1 MDDAVRA
8 ALDRG
13 GLIDI
18 TTTGAKTG
26 RARRVEIVFHNFDR
40 HLYISGM
47 PIPSRK
53 RGWLANV
60 EANPRLSV
68 HIKGAIQADLPA
80 IARVITDADE
90 RRRVLERVA
99 RAWNRTDL
107 NTMLAHSPLMEL
119 TIEGYPS

>member
-26 RARRVEIVFHNFDR
+26 RARRVEIVVHNFDR

-68 HIKGAIQADLPA
+68 HVKGAIQADLPA

-99 RAWNRTDL
+99 RAWHRTDL

>member
-26 RARRVEIVFHNFDR
+26 RARRVEIVIHNFDR

-68 HIKGAIQADLPA
+68 HVKGAIQADLPA

>member
-1 MDDAVRA
+1 VDDAVRA

-26 RARRVEIVFHNFDR
+26 RARRVEIVVHNFDR

-68 HIKGAIQADLPA
+68 HVKGAIQADLPA

>member
-26 RARRVEIVFHNFDR
+26 RARRVEIVVHNFDR

-68 HIKGAIQADLPA
+68 HVKGAIQADLPA

>member
-1 MDDAVRA
+1 M
-8 ALDRG
+8 
-13 GLIDI
+13 
-18 TTTGAKTG
+18 
-26 RARRVEIVFHNFDR
+26 EIVIHNFDR

-68 HIKGAIQADLPA
+68 HVKGAIQADLPA

>member
-1 MDDAVRA
+1 VDDAVRA

-26 RARRVEIVFHNFDR
+26 RARRVEIVIHNFDR

-68 HIKGAIQADLPA
+68 HVKGAIQADLPA